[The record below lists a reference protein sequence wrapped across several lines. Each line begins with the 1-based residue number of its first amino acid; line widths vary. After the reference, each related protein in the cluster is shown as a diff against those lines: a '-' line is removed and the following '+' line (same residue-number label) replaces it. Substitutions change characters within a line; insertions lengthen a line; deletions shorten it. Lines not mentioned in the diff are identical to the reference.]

1 MEVDL
6 PLKDVFHLNTSLM
19 HTLANPRLN
28 SSSVSYSI
36 KTTKPHG
43 HGTSFIAQ
51 EEAKKKQVSF
61 AERSQPLV
69 LQLQMDFFSSV
80 NTNHFCDS
88 PACAARYVPCD

>member
-1 MEVDL
+1 MEVDLL

-51 EEAKKKQVSF
+51 EEAKKSRCHLLKEAS
-61 AERSQPLV
+61 PLCFSYRWI
-69 LQLQMDFFSSV
+69 FF
-80 NTNHFCDS
+80 HQ
-88 PACAARYVPCD
+88 